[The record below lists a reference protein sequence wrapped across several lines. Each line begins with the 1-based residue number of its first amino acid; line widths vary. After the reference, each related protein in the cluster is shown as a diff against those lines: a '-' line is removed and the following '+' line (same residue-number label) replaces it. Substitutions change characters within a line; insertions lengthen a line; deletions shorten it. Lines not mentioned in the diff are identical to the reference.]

1 MKTYKLLELKLPKT
15 LMVVLI
21 ERYQNTQCITVI
33 WYFHGKREVV
43 VGVGVGGL
51 DIRQVVI
58 MLYTVSSRKTHG
70 VSEMNK
76 DR

>member
-1 MKTYKLLELKLPKT
+1 
-15 LMVVLI
+15 MVVLI

-43 VGVGVGGL
+43 VGVGGL

-58 MLYTVSSRKTHG
+58 MLYTVSSKKNTW
-70 VSEMNK
+70 SE
-76 DR
+76 

>member
-1 MKTYKLLELKLPKT
+1 
-15 LMVVLI
+15 MVVLI

-43 VGVGVGGL
+43 VGVGGL

-58 MLYTVSSRKTHG
+58 MLYTVSSRKTRG

>member
-1 MKTYKLLELKLPKT
+1 M
-15 LMVVLI
+15 
-21 ERYQNTQCITVI
+21 
-33 WYFHGKREVV
+33 
-43 VGVGVGGL
+43 VGVGGL

>member
-1 MKTYKLLELKLPKT
+1 MHHSYL
-15 LMVVLI
+15 VFSW
-21 ERYQNTQCITVI
+21 Q
-33 WYFHGKREVV
+33 KRGGGGGG
-43 VGVGVGGL
+43 GVGGGGL

-58 MLYTVSSRKTHG
+58 MLYTVSSRKTRG

>member
-1 MKTYKLLELKLPKT
+1 
-15 LMVVLI
+15 MVVLI

-43 VGVGVGGL
+43 VGGL